1 MRLTESWAQKVQ
13 VFALFVLIGIPGPA
27 FCGERHICK
36 TLAVTRPTRSQV
48 IELQKLVNN
57 GHEPWWLDANAVAA
71 QEVLKRENTAKE
83 HYDVYGVPL
92 TELRKTTQSAL
103 LEYST
108 GSKSYRIR
116 LYRPKWLLTI
126 SNEWKNTIWLVDAI
140 EECKRV
146 RSE

>member
-1 MRLTESWAQKVQ
+1 MFQNGKRSVCPLVSCPLVCRFLEFHVMRLKESWAQKVQ

-36 TLAVTRPTRSQV
+36 TLAVTRPMRSQV

-83 HYDVYGVPL
+83 HYDV
-92 TELRKTTQSAL
+92 
-103 LEYST
+103 
-108 GSKSYRIR
+108 
-116 LYRPKWLLTI
+116 
-126 SNEWKNTIWLVDAI
+126 
-140 EECKRV
+140 
-146 RSE
+146 